1 LSLLD
6 LTVREMGE
14 RLRQGS
20 LTAAALTRAHFE
32 RIDALDPA
40 IHAFTALSRDAAY
53 GRAEQADAD
62 LQRGVDRGPLHGI
75 PVAVKD
81 LINFEGMPTGC
92 GSRLRISHV
101 AQDHAHV
108 IRRLLDAGGVLLGK
122 LATYEFA
129 LVGPSFD
136 QPAPPAANPW
146 AVDRI
151 TGGSSSGSAAAVAAR
166 LVRTTIGT
174 DTGGSIRSPA
184 GYCGIV
190 GLKPTFGRVSRRGV
204 FPLSPSLDHVG
215 PLSAT
220 VSEAALTLDAIGGYD
235 EGDPASASLEARPA
249 SGQIGQSIDGLRI
262 GYAREWFARDPDLMP
277 EVLRAMDDAVS
288 QLSLLG
294 ARIEEVALPDY
305 GLMEAVGAI
314 ILHAEALELHLEALR
329 ARGAEY
335 GRQAYRSLA
344 GGVGLTSEDCARAQ
358 KAARTL
364 RDEID
369 QTVLTRCA
377 AIVTANTLSTAPLV
391 EPFRNGNPVW
401 TAMRTLPFNVT
412 GHPSLALP
420 VGFAKGLPIGMQ
432 IVGRAFDEATL
443 CRIGDAFER
452 ATDHSVLRPA
462 TASVPERAGEP

>member
-1 LSLLD
+1 
-6 LTVREMGE
+6 MGE
-14 RLRQGS
+14 RLREGS
-20 LTAAALTRAHFE
+20 LTALALTHAHFE
-32 RIDALDPA
+32 RIDALDPTV
-40 IHAFTALSRDAAY
+40 HAFTALSRETAY
-53 GRAEQADAD
+53 ASAERADAD
-62 LQRGVDRGPLHGI
+62 LQRGVDRGPLHGLPI
-75 PVAVKD
+75 AVKD
-81 LINFEGMPTGC
+81 LIDVEGMPTGC
-92 GSRLRISHV
+92 GSRSRIGHV
-101 AQDHAHV
+101 AQNHAHV
-108 IRRLLDAGGVLLGK
+108 VRRLLDAGAVLLGK

-129 LVGPSFD
+129 VVGPSFD
-136 QPAPPAANPW
+136 QPTPPAANLW

-166 LVRTTIGT
+166 MLRTTIGT

-184 GYCGIV
+184 GYCGAV

-215 PLSAT
+215 SLSAT
-220 VSEAALTLDAIGGYD
+220 ASEAALTLDAIGGHD
-235 EGDPASASLEARPA
+235 ERDPASASVQAPPA
-249 SGQIGQSIDGLRI
+249 SGQLGQGIEGLRI
-262 GYAREWFARDPDLMP
+262 GYARAWFAEDPDLMP
-277 EVLRAMDDAVS
+277 EVLRAIDDAVS

-305 GLMEAVGAI
+305 SLMEAVGAI
-314 ILHAEALELHLEALR
+314 ILHAEALDLHLETLR

-344 GGVGLTSEDCARAQ
+344 GGVCLTPDDHARAQ
-358 KAARTL
+358 RAARAL

-369 QTVLTRCA
+369 RTVLARCD

-420 VGFAKGLPIGMQ
+420 AGFAGGLPISLQ
-432 IVGRAFDEATL
+432 IVGRTFDEATI
-443 CRIGDAFER
+443 CQIGDAFER
-452 ATDHSVLRPA
+452 STDHSVLQPA
-462 TASVPERAGEP
+462 VVHVPERIGEL